1 MLSLTHTPACPW
13 ILWGLMSSVLLSFL
27 ATNMKKYYANIT
39 TKKTRCGVTS
49 LSVFIMKIFS
59 TTQIIMAFATGP
71 RVIGHFCHHALLT
84 HSLSSQCIIQKILCI
99 IKMQKMWVIVT
110 FYVFKHKNNFQITQN
125 CHCEQIGEA
134 LFSPWTYLLHGNSMQ
149 QSSSGTKWFDL
160 SHNN

>member
-71 RVIGHFCHHALLT
+71 RVIGHFCHHALLI

-110 FYVFKHKNNFQITQN
+110 FYVFKHKNNFQIITWTTTTSTFKPSVGYRYP
-125 CHCEQIGEA
+125 GE
-134 LFSPWTYLLHGNSMQ
+134 SPTIRWHVCR
-149 QSSSGTKWFDL
+149 
-160 SHNN
+160 